1 MDTPS
6 TAYLDHTRKL
16 LDARAARAR
25 ERAEAARAG
34 AADAGGAPA
43 GGGSGGGASSGA
55 GGPVSGGGS
64 EAPSL
69 SWERIAADAEELR
82 GELRDLAFDLH
93 DHPEEAFEEHHAAAA
108 LAELL
113 RAHGHRV
120 ETGVGG
126 LPTALRAVAQTPGG
140 GTSEIEGDGD
150 ADDARDAGPTV
161 AILAEYDALPGLG
174 HGCGHNIIAAAGVG
188 AFLAAARELGRGVTG
203 PGRIVLLGTPAEE
216 GHTGKEHMIRG
227 GAFDGVDAAVM
238 VHPFGYDLAEHAWV
252 GRRTMTATFRGIS
265 AHASSQPF
273 MGRNALDAATLA
285 YQGFGLLRQQMPPS
299 DRLHAVIDSGG
310 RRPSVIPDEAR
321 LSVYVRSL
329 IPAALRDLSAR
340 VDDVLLGAAR
350 MAGVDV
356 ELDWDIHP
364 PSLPVRNNHVLARRW
379 ARTQALRGRTALPGG
394 ILPDSL
400 AASTDFGNVSHLVPG
415 IHPMIK
421 IGPDDAALHTA
432 RFAEC
437 SRSGAGVDAAVD
449 AAAGLAQVAVDM
461 LNEPEL
467 LAEARAEFEAAGG
480 RLAVA
485 DYLG

>member
-25 ERAEAARAG
+25 ERAG
-34 AADAGGAPA
+34 AADAGKA
-43 GGGSGGGASSGA
+43 SGGGG
-55 GGPVSGGGS
+55 
-64 EAPSL
+64 EAPSP
-69 SWERIAADAEELR
+69 SWQRIAADAEELR
-82 GELRDLAFDLH
+82 GELRDLALDLY

-108 LAELL
+108 LAQLL

-140 GTSEIEGDGD
+140 GTSEIEGDGG
-150 ADDARDAGPTV
+150 DARDGGPTV

-188 AFLAAARELGRGVTG
+188 AFLAAARELERGVTG

-227 GAFDGVDAAVM
+227 GAFDGIDAAVM

-379 ARTQALRGRTALPGG
+379 ARTQVLRGRTALPGG

-400 AASTDFGNVSHLVPG
+400 AASTDFGNVSHLMPG

-437 SRSGAGVDAAVD
+437 ARSKAGVDAAVD

-461 LNEPEL
+461 LDEPEL
-467 LAEARAEFEAAGG
+467 LAAARAAFEAAGG

>member
-25 ERAEAARAG
+25 ERAG
-34 AADAGGAPA
+34 AADAGGA
-43 GGGSGGGASSGA
+43 
-55 GGPVSGGGS
+55 SGGGS
-64 EAPSL
+64 EAPFP
-69 SWERIAADAEELR
+69 SWQRIAADAEKLR
-82 GELRDLAFDLH
+82 GELRDLALDLH

-108 LAELL
+108 LAQLL

-140 GTSEIEGDGD
+140 GTSEIEGDGG
-150 ADDARDAGPTV
+150 DARDGGPTV

-188 AFLAAARELGRGVTG
+188 AFLAAARELERGVTG

-227 GAFDGVDAAVM
+227 GAFDGIDAAVM

-379 ARTQALRGRTALPGG
+379 ARTQVLRGRTALPGG

-421 IGPDDAALHTA
+421 VGPDDAALHTA

-437 SRSGAGVDAAVD
+437 ARSKAGVDAAVD

-461 LNEPEL
+461 LDEPEL
-467 LAEARAEFEAAGG
+467 LAAARAAFEAAGG

>member
-25 ERAEAARAG
+25 ERAG
-34 AADAGGAPA
+34 AADAGGA
-43 GGGSGGGASSGA
+43 
-55 GGPVSGGGS
+55 SGGGS
-64 EAPSL
+64 EAPFP
-69 SWERIAADAEELR
+69 SWQRIAADAEELR
-82 GELRDLAFDLH
+82 GELRDLALDLH

-108 LAELL
+108 LAQLL

-140 GTSEIEGDGD
+140 GTSEIEGDGG
-150 ADDARDAGPTV
+150 DARDGGPTV

-188 AFLAAARELGRGVTG
+188 AFLAAARELERGVTG

-227 GAFDGVDAAVM
+227 GAFDGIDAAVM

-364 PSLPVRNNHVLARRW
+364 PGLPVRNNHVLARRW
-379 ARTQALRGRTALPGG
+379 ARTQVLPGRTALPGG

-400 AASTDFGNVSHLVPG
+400 AASTDFGNVSHLMPG

-437 SRSGAGVDAAVD
+437 ARSKAGVDAAVD

-461 LNEPEL
+461 LDEPEL
-467 LAEARAEFEAAGG
+467 LAAARAAFEAAGG

>member
-6 TAYLDHTRKL
+6 TAYLDHTREL

-25 ERAEAARAG
+25 ERAG
-34 AADAGGAPA
+34 AADAGGA
-43 GGGSGGGASSGA
+43 SGGA
-55 GGPVSGGGS
+55 S
-64 EAPSL
+64 EAPSP
-69 SWERIAADAEELR
+69 SWERIAADAEGLR

-108 LAELL
+108 LAQLL
-113 RAHGHRV
+113 RARGHRV

-126 LPTALRAVAQTPGG
+126 LTTALRAVAQTPGG
-140 GTSEIEGDGD
+140 GTSEIEGGDGG
-150 ADDARDAGPTV
+150 DARDAGPTV

-188 AFLAAARELGRGVTG
+188 AFLAAARELERGVTG
-203 PGRIVLLGTPAEE
+203 PGRIVMLGTPAEE

-227 GAFDGVDAAVM
+227 GAFDGIDAAVM

-252 GRRTMTATFRGIS
+252 GRRTMAATFRGIS

-432 RFAEC
+432 RFAGC
-437 SRSGAGVDAAVD
+437 SRSEAGVDAAVD
-449 AAAGLAQVAVDM
+449 AAAGLAQVAVDV

>member
-25 ERAEAARAG
+25 ERAG
-34 AADAGGAPA
+34 AADAGGA
-43 GGGSGGGASSGA
+43 
-55 GGPVSGGGS
+55 SGGGS
-64 EAPSL
+64 EAPSP
-69 SWERIAADAEELR
+69 SWQRIAADAEELR
-82 GELRDLAFDLH
+82 GELRDLALDLH

-108 LAELL
+108 LAQLL

-140 GTSEIEGDGD
+140 GTSEIEGDGG
-150 ADDARDAGPTV
+150 DARDGGPTV

-188 AFLAAARELGRGVTG
+188 AFLAAARELERGVTG
-203 PGRIVLLGTPAEE
+203 PGWIVLLGTPAEE

-227 GAFDGVDAAVM
+227 GAFDGIDAAVM

-379 ARTQALRGRTALPGG
+379 ARTQVLRGRTALPGG

-400 AASTDFGNVSHLVPG
+400 AASTDFGNVSHLMPG

-437 SRSGAGVDAAVD
+437 ARSKAGVDAAVD

-461 LNEPEL
+461 LDEPEL
-467 LAEARAEFEAAGG
+467 LAAARAAFEAAGG